1 MKIGAVLFDADGVI
15 QRPSAGRHDA
25 WRELLGP
32 RTDVDDFLRAVFDAE
47 RPALEGRSNFVDA
60 VAGILVEKEA
70 IGSVDECLAAWT
82 MIESDP
88 AVAAIVRGLRRSGI
102 QCHLATNQE
111 LHKARFMSEELGY
124 SELFDREF
132 YSCRMGVMKP
142 AIAYFRVILRELG
155 VPGESILFVDD
166 QPANVDSACQA
177 GLHATEFR
185 LDAGPG
191 ALVRALGAFGIH
203 VV

>member
-1 MKIGAVLFDADGVI
+1 
-15 QRPSAGRHDA
+15 
-25 WRELLGP
+25 
-32 RTDVDDFLRAVFDAE
+32 
-47 RPALEGRSNFVDA
+47 
-60 VAGILVEKEA
+60 
-70 IGSVDECLAAWT
+70 
-82 MIESDP
+82 
-88 AVAAIVRGLRRSGI
+88 
-102 QCHLATNQE
+102 
-111 LHKARFMSEELGY
+111 MSEELGY

-132 YSCRMGVMKP
+132 YSYRMGVMKP

-166 QPANVDSACQA
+166 QPANVDSARQA

-191 ALVRALGAFGIH
+191 ELVRALEAFGIH